1 VGVLTL
7 DDHQTGLLRRG
18 ENGPPVVLLHSL
30 GSDKR
35 MWEPVLDRLANGR
48 RVFAYDLR
56 GHGEASGAPHPRR
69 LTELARDLFDVLDAL
84 ELETAHVVGL
94 SYGGGIAQ
102 TAAVE
107 APQRFASLALLA
119 TTDRPFPE
127 VFEQRAA
134 AAEAGGMEAQVEE
147 SLARWFTPEALT
159 AETAGVRFARDG
171 VRAMDPAAWA
181 AAWRAMKQL
190 DVQGKL
196 GSFSA
201 PTLVVAGGADIPG
214 SADVLRSLADGI
226 PGAQFVEL
234 PGVPHLQTL
243 ERPELIAGALDAF
256 LPTA

>member
-1 VGVLTL
+1 MLTL
-7 DDHQTGLLRRG
+7 DDHRTGLLSRG
-18 ENGPPVVLLHSL
+18 ASGPPVVLLHSL

-35 MWEPVLDRLANGR
+35 MWEPVLDRLASGR

-56 GHGEASGAPHPRR
+56 GHGEAAAAPHPQR
-69 LTELARDLFDVLDAL
+69 LTDLARDLFGVLDAL
-84 ELETAHVVGL
+84 QLETAHIVGL

-107 APQRFASLALLA
+107 APERFASLALLA

-134 AAEAGGMEAQVEE
+134 AVETGGMEAQVEE
-147 SLARWFTPEALT
+147 SIARWFTPEAVA
-159 AETAGVRFARDG
+159 AEAAGVRFAREG

-190 DVQGKL
+190 DVRGKL
-196 GSFSA
+196 GAFTA
-201 PTLVVAGGADIPG
+201 PALVVAGGADLAG
-214 SADVLRSLADGI
+214 SADVLRQLADGI
-226 PGAQFVEL
+226 PGGQFVEL

-243 ERPELIAGALDAF
+243 ERPELVADALDGF
-256 LPTA
+256 LPRG